1 MAAHSLK
8 ETGSYWL
15 TGDTTFQ
22 KIMKKNFFNF
32 MMIALMGLVCV
43 TTFTACGDDNDED
56 VIGGE
61 TSDVTIGT
69 HRIDVS
75 FDGNFS
81 GWSVEVGFVG
91 SPYGTPLYEDGEE
104 LKTEVGTWTG
114 KTFRSYSV
122 STNDKSQNLAAV
134 ITLKKNGKLTV
145 QPVTVNLRSYINGK
159 QNNMKSV
166 VVDGSHNLKNITL
179 YTIGSYNELDLD

>member
-1 MAAHSLK
+1 
-8 ETGSYWL
+8 
-15 TGDTTFQ
+15 
-22 KIMKKNFFNF
+22 MKKNFFKF

-81 GWSVEVGFVG
+81 GWNVEVGFIG

-104 LKTEVGTWTG
+104 LKTNEGMWTG
-114 KTFRSYSV
+114 KVFRSYSV
-122 STNDKSQNLAAV
+122 STNDKSQNLTTV
-134 ITLKKNGKLTV
+134 IRLQKNGHATA
-145 QPVTVNLRSYINGK
+145 QPVTVNLRSYVNGK
-159 QNNMKSV
+159 QKKMKSV
-166 VVDGSHNLKNITL
+166 VVDGSHNLKQITL
-179 YTIGSYNELDLD
+179 YSELTEGFQELDLD